1 MNTPASAETMPA
13 DHNKTAGQAPGKKP
27 ARPQREDNMKVSS
40 IVNFAGRVALALPF
54 IILGSEAA
62 REPGARV
69 NAVKKAPIK
78 FAQDHADEL
87 VRFNGA
93 AMVAGGLGVASGV
106 LPHAAALGLV
116 AATAPTTVAGHD
128 YWNVEDPAQRGNQ
141 RIHFLKN
148 IAMIGGALILASQ
161 YTRKAKSEK

>member
-1 MNTPASAETMPA
+1 
-13 DHNKTAGQAPGKKP
+13 
-27 ARPQREDNMKVSS
+27 MKLSTL
-40 IVNFAGRVALALPF
+40 VNFAGRVALAAPF

-93 AMVAGGLGVASGV
+93 AMVAGGLGVASGI

-116 AATAPTTVAGHD
+116 AATAPTTLAGHD
-128 YWNVEDPAQRGNQ
+128 YWNIDDESQRPNQ
-141 RIHFLKN
+141 RIHFWKN
-148 IAMIGGALILASQ
+148 VAMIGGALILASQ
-161 YTRKAKSEK
+161 YTRKSANK